1 MKKHV
6 VYCDESGNT
15 GSNYLD
21 PQQPIYVLA
30 GWWVRSD
37 SERKA
42 EDIIIAHLGL
52 ASGTEKETKGSRLVR
67 RLRGQRTILT
77 LFRELGA
84 LGCVPVFVL
93 AEKRY
98 CVAAKI
104 VETFLDPYY
113 NSLLR
118 QEFTAD
124 ARTKQDLADILY
136 ELPEEVLR
144 QFALAYRS
152 LNSKGLSQSLLTI
165 CQSLSLRL
173 HTSLADAMMGSISRI
188 EDIVEAELASGDGV
202 PGNAWRTLNMPV
214 VVDFICTIEEIG
226 RRVGVGESIVVHDET
241 TEFQDS
247 YDWLL
252 KIFKNARKVDIY
264 LPNGKLIPLGFETLK
279 RFQIRNSAACP
290 LIRAADALAGSLCAF
305 AAQVSSDRPSSQGL
319 VEIATLLLPATMV
332 APQMG
337 TLIGSRKLIKKAFE
351 AVAK

>member
-1 MKKHV
+1 MKTYII
-6 VYCDESGNT
+6 YCDESGNT

-21 PQQPIYVLA
+21 LQQPIYALA

-42 EDIIIAHLGL
+42 DNIVTAHLESV
-52 ASGTEKETKGSRLVR
+52 SGIGKEAKGSRLVR
-67 RLRGQRTILT
+67 HLEGQRAILT

-98 CVAAKI
+98 CVAAKM

-113 NSLLR
+113 NPLLR

-124 ARTKQDLADILY
+124 VKTKQDLADILY

-144 QFALAYRS
+144 QFALTYRS

-173 HTSLADAMMGSISRI
+173 HTSLADTMMGSISRI
-188 EDIVEAELASGDGV
+188 EDIVEAELTSGDGV

-214 VVDFICTIEEIG
+214 FVDFICTIEEIG
-226 RRVGVGESIVVHDET
+226 RRVGVGELIMVHDKT
-241 TEFQDS
+241 TEFQDT

-252 KIFKNARKVDIY
+252 KTFRNASKVDVY

-279 RFQIRNSAACP
+279 RFQIRDSAESP
-290 LIRAADALAGSLCAF
+290 LIQAADVLAGSLCAF
-305 AAQVSSDRPSSQGL
+305 AVQVNSDRPSPQGL
-319 VEIATLLLPATMV
+319 VEIATLLLPATIV
-332 APQMG
+332 EPQMG
-337 TLIGSRKLIKKAFE
+337 TLIASRKLIQKLLE
-351 AVAK
+351 AIAK